1 MHKVMSDRRTIAL
14 LVIPGLLLF
23 VGIVY
28 FPVVMSAYYGMT
40 DWKGFGAT
48 HFVGLHNYVQILTK
62 DAAFW
67 RSLGHAVLLA
77 ACTVFLQHPF
87 AIFTAVLLTHA
98 TARWEKIFRTIFFI
112 PTVISVVV
120 TAKMWAAVFSAEG
133 LVNKVLTGLGLA
145 AWKQD
150 WLGNPKLAIWVI
162 IFVVMWQGYG
172 YALLLYYAGLQG
184 IPKDV
189 YEAAQLDGADKF
201 RLYTKVVVP
210 MLTPVMRIAVVVA
223 IIACL
228 KQMETVFLMTN
239 GGPGN
244 ATQFLGNYLYTT
256 AFSASLY
263 GYGNAISVIFVIFCL
278 VITLVMNRVMNRD
291 VGEF

>member
-14 LVIPGLLLF
+14 LVVPGLLLF
-23 VGIVY
+23 LGIVY
-28 FPVVMSAYYGMT
+28 FPVGMSAYYGMT
-40 DWKGFGAT
+40 DWTGYEPP
-48 HFVGLHNYVQILTK
+48 HFIGLTNYTQILFHDT
-62 DAAFW
+62 AFW
-67 RSLGHAVLLA
+67 RSLGHALMLA
-77 ACTVFLQHPF
+77 AATVFLQHPF
-87 AIFTAVLLTHA
+87 AIFTAVLLSHA
-98 TARWEKIFRTIFFI
+98 NRRWEKLFRTVFLI
-112 PTVISVVV
+112 PMVISVVV
-120 TAKMWAAVFSAEG
+120 TAKMWASVFSPEG
-133 LVNKVLTGLGLA
+133 LVNKVLAGVGLA

-162 IFVVMWQGYG
+162 IFVVMWQGFG

-189 YEAAQLDGADKF
+189 YEAAQLDGADSW

-210 MLTPVMRIAVVVA
+210 MLAPVMRIAVVVA

-239 GGPGN
+239 GGPGD
-244 ATQFLGNYLYTT
+244 ATQFLGNYLYTK
-256 AFSASLY
+256 AFTASLY
-263 GYGNAISVIFVIFCL
+263 GYGNAISVIFVVVC
-278 VITLVMNRVMNRD
+278 VAITVVLNKAMHRD

>member
-1 MHKVMSDRRTIAL
+1 MHKVMSDRWTIAL
-14 LVIPGLLLF
+14 LVVPGLLLF
-23 VGIVY
+23 LGIVY
-28 FPVVMSAYYGMT
+28 FPVVMSGYYGMT
-40 DWKGFGAT
+40 DWTGYGTARFI
-48 HFVGLHNYVQILTK
+48 GLQNYAQILFH
-62 DAAFW
+62 DAVFW
-67 RSLGHAVLLA
+67 SALGHALLLA
-77 ACTVFLQHPF
+77 ASTVFLQHPF
-87 AIFTAVLLTHA
+87 AIFTAVLLTHC
-98 TARWEKIFRTIFFI
+98 TGRWEKIFRTVFLI
-112 PTVISVVV
+112 PMVISVVV
-120 TAKMWAAVFSAEG
+120 TAKMWAAVFSPEG
-133 LVNKVLTGLGLA
+133 LVNKALVLLGLEG
-145 AWKQD
+145 WKQD

-189 YEAAQLDGADKF
+189 YEAAQLDGADSW

-244 ATQFLGNYLYTT
+244 ATQFLGTYLYNK
-256 AFSASLY
+256 AFTASLY
-263 GYGNAISVIFVIFCL
+263 GYGNAISVVFVVICL
-278 VITLVMNRVMNRD
+278 VITLVLNRAMHRD